1 MSMKTLLGLSVAAAM
16 MLPGAAM
23 ADWPTER
30 PINLIVSYSA
40 GGGTDILARTMVPFL
55 ERYIDGA
62 SFVVVNRPGAGGEFG
77 FTESANAEPDG
88 YTIGFVNAPAFLTLP
103 YERETRYTFESFEP
117 IANLVTDPA
126 SLIVRADSDI
136 ETLADFI
143 EYARENP
150 NALTVGQQGYG
161 GSMHLSLE
169 AMLRAAEIE
178 VTQVPFPGIP
188 PASTALLGGHIAAN
202 VWGLGEAAPLARE
215 ESIRVLGVMARDR
228 VDLYPDAPTFAEQ
241 GYDLFSGSD
250 RGFAAPAGTSAEI
263 INALST
269 AIERTLEDPEF
280 LEAAQAQFLPLN
292 YMAPEDYKSYLSN
305 LNQQIGELWETNPWR

>member
-1 MSMKTLLGLSVAAAM
+1 MKKLMGLSLAAAM
-16 MLPGAAM
+16 MLPGVAM

-30 PINLIVSYSA
+30 PIDMIVAYSA

-55 ERYIDGA
+55 EKYIEGA
-62 SFVVVNRPGAGGEFG
+62 RFVVVNRPGAGGEFG
-77 FTESANAEPDG
+77 FTESANADPDG
-88 YTIGFVNAPAFLTLP
+88 YTIGFINAPAFLTLP

-126 SLIVRADSDI
+126 SLIVRADSNL
-136 ETLADFI
+136 ETLAEFI
-143 EYARENP
+143 DYAQENP

-169 AMLRAAEIE
+169 AMLRSAEIE

-202 VWGLGEAAPLARE
+202 MWGLGEAAPLAE
-215 ESIRVLGVMARDR
+215 EGSIRVLGVMARDR
-228 VDLYPDAPTFAEQ
+228 VDLFPDAPTFAEQ

-250 RGFAAPAGTSAEI
+250 RGFAAPAGTPAEI
-263 INALST
+263 ISAL
-269 AIERTLEDPEF
+269 AEAVERTLEDPEF
-280 LEAAQAQFLPLN
+280 LAAAEAQFLPLN
-292 YMAPEDYKSYLSN
+292 YMGPEEYKEHLGN

>member
-1 MSMKTLLGLSVAAAM
+1 MKKLLGLTLAAGL

-23 ADWPTER
+23 ADWPAGQ
-30 PINLIVSYSA
+30 PINLVVAYSA

-55 ERYIDGA
+55 ERYIEGA
-62 SFVVVNRPGAGGEFG
+62 RFVVVNRPGAGGEFG
-77 FTESANAEPDG
+77 FTESANATPDG

-103 YERETRYTFESFEP
+103 YERQTRYTFESFEP

-126 SLIVRADSDI
+126 SLIVRADSNI
-136 ETLADFI
+136 ESLEQFVA
-143 EYARENP
+143 YAKENP

-169 AMLRAAEIE
+169 AMLRSAEIE

-202 VWGLGEAAPLARE
+202 MWGLGEAAPLAKE
-215 ESIRVLGVMARDR
+215 GAIRVLGVMARDR
-228 VDLYPDAPTFAEQ
+228 VALYPDAPTFAEQ

-250 RGFAAPAGTSAEI
+250 RGFAAPAGTPQEI
-263 INALST
+263 IDTLGA
-269 AIERTLEDPEF
+269 AIERTLQDPEF
-280 LEAAQAQFLPLN
+280 LAAAEAQFLPLN
-292 YMAPEDYKSYLSN
+292 YMGPAEYKAYLGE
-305 LNQQIGELWETNPWR
+305 LNQQIGQLWETNPWR

>member
-1 MSMKTLLGLSVAAAM
+1 MKKLMGLSLAAAM
-16 MLPGAAM
+16 MLPGTAM

-30 PINLIVSYSA
+30 PINMIVAYSA

-55 ERYIDGA
+55 EKYIEGA
-62 SFVVVNRPGAGGEFG
+62 RFVVVNRPGAGGEFG
-77 FTESANAEPDG
+77 FTESANADPDG
-88 YTIGFVNAPAFLTLP
+88 YTIGFINAPAFLTLP

-126 SLIVRADSDI
+126 SLIVRADSNL
-136 ETLADFI
+136 ETLAEFFD
-143 EYARENP
+143 YAQENP

-169 AMLRAAEIE
+169 AMLRSAEIE

-202 VWGLGEAAPLARE
+202 MWGLGEAAPLAE
-215 ESIRVLGVMARDR
+215 EGSIRVLGVMARDR
-228 VDLYPDAPTFAEQ
+228 VDLFPDAPTFAEQ

-250 RGFAAPAGTSAEI
+250 RGFAAPAGTPAEI
-263 INALST
+263 INAL
-269 AIERTLEDPEF
+269 AEAVERTLEDPEF
-280 LEAAQAQFLPLN
+280 LAAAEAQFLPLN
-292 YMAPEDYKSYLSN
+292 YMGPEEYKEYLGN